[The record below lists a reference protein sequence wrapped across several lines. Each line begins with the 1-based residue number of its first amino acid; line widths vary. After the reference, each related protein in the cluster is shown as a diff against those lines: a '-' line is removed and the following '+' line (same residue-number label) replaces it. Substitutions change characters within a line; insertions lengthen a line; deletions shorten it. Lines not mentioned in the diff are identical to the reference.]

1 MSLREIPPKE
11 HYISGVDDLVKGFYI
26 PTLQKSTVYQ
36 RRSGYF
42 NSRALAMASR
52 GLSGMLRNGGHMQ
65 LICSVELDEDE
76 REVYESAAEQREII
90 ERKAEEVARMLE
102 RPYDELE
109 RDRLA
114 LLAEF
119 LGQGL
124 LEIKIAYRP
133 YGIYHEKVGI
143 MKDADGNVIVF
154 SGSDNETPGG
164 WENNTE
170 SFHVFSSWDYPK
182 HVQPELETF
191 DALWNDRLPGTTVV
205 PLPEAVK
212 QQILRYKLPE
222 GWKGE
227 EKSDPVP
234 KAFKRKPSW
243 NWTPELAYI
252 AEASQLWNHADFAY
266 GDVGV
271 TPFEHQDYVAASV
284 LKQWPPR
291 CMLADEVGLGKT
303 IEAGLI
309 LYGFEQA
316 GRLNRVLILAPK
328 NILKQW
334 QLQLLSKFNITAWM
348 LDGDHV
354 YGPQPDPNVPAER
367 VRVDRSNP
375 FATMPIM
382 LVSSQLINRDERL
395 EQLLQLEYDLVFLD
409 EAHHARARGPS
420 GKRDP
425 NKLLR
430 AMERLKLH
438 TQGLVFMTATPIQLD
453 RRELWDLLMVLELPG
468 QWQNEDDFD
477 RFYTEINEPRP
488 DWAFLFDMVRS
499 GLKTWEIDQ
508 TSIDQLQSRYSNVD
522 VGALMQRIID
532 NHHQGI
538 NGLGVQEREALKVLL
553 FRHAP
558 SYRMIY
564 RNTRELLKRYHEEGK
579 FKERIA
585 DREPQPPDH
594 IDLAGSEG
602 DPRTEAGLYAKI
614 DEYVSE
620 YYAKYND
627 VRKGLGFIMEVYRK
641 RLTSSFEAIRIS
653 LERRRGTVSRALTTG
668 DYAPLFGQMQQESE
682 EAESLSEE
690 IADDVEEGEFKG
702 STKEMDHM
710 RQVLRTE
717 LQFLDTFVD
726 HLGDIHTDSKF
737 EYLERLLRD
746 KFNSGV
752 RRVIIFSQFKD
763 TVNFILERLRPI
775 YGEKL
780 GSYTGDGGS
789 YYKSNEWVR
798 CSKQKIQE
806 KFRTDDDSL
815 SILVCTDAAS
825 EGLDLQSCNT
835 LINYDLPWNP
845 MRIEQRIGRV
855 DRIGQQSPKVYVHS
869 LYYRDT
875 VEEDVY
881 RVCLERLDTFRSTMG
896 NMQPVLIAG
905 NVESII
911 RRGAMARTKEER
923 AKVLSDASGEL
934 DKSIAQIDENIR
946 IFEFLNAYEPQLH
959 LDRREAPISQEE
971 MEAALEPYLEEGG
984 WSRDEHLWKLG
995 GEVITF
1001 DPKVLDQRD
1010 EKAKL
1015 ITPSSD
1021 WAAIFDHVG
1030 DVPDI
1035 VSDDRSEI
1043 YKFDIDG
1050 TVGFV
1055 VRNGS
1060 KWFIVSRLS
1069 DIKARKGTAFDTR
1082 DDAERYLR
1090 SIVRKHRHESLEV
1103 QEKAWRNR
1111 LDGWKARTRMYLDEV
1126 LHYAWNANRSGLD
1139 FDEEALNRVWSEYL
1153 GGLDRKLTLKLSE
1166 AVRFEPTMDAARSR
1180 RGRLGSSPR
1189 YTSKEEVLLAE
1200 RDRIVENIKN
1210 VSDQKR
1216 ELDRCSKG

>member
-1 MSLREIPPKE
+1 MSLREVPTKE
-11 HYISGVDDLVKGFYI
+11 HYISGVDDLVRGFYI

-36 RRSGYF
+36 RRTGYF

-52 GLSGMLRNGGHMQ
+52 GLSGLLRNGGHMQ
-65 LICSVELDEDE
+65 LICSVELEEDE
-76 REVYESAAEQREII
+76 REVYESTAEQREII
-90 ERKAEEVARMLE
+90 EKKAEEVARMLE

-119 LGQGL
+119 LSQGL

-170 SFHVFSSWDYPK
+170 SFHAFSSWDYPK
-182 HVQPELETF
+182 HVQPEVETF
-191 DALWNDRLPGTTVV
+191 DALWNNRLKGTTVV
-205 PLPEAVK
+205 PLPDAVK
-212 QQILRYKLPE
+212 QKILRYKLPE

-234 KAFKRKPSW
+234 KALKRKTSL

-252 AEASQLWNHADFAY
+252 AEAPRLWNHADFAY

-316 GRLNRVLILAPK
+316 GRLDRVLILAPK

-334 QLQLLSKFNITAWM
+334 QLQLLSKFNITAWV
-348 LDGDHV
+348 LDGDYI

-367 VRVDRSNP
+367 VRIDRSNP
-375 FATMPIM
+375 FATKPII

-420 GKRDP
+420 GRRDP

-508 TSIDQLQSRYSNVD
+508 TPIDQLQSRYPNVD
-522 VGALMQRIID
+522 VGALMQRIVD

-538 NGLGVQEREALKVLL
+538 NGLSVQEREALKVLL

-564 RNTRELLKRYHEEGK
+564 RNTRELLKRYYEEGK
-579 FKERIA
+579 FKGRIA
-585 DREPQPPDH
+585 DREPQLPDH
-594 IDLAGSEG
+594 IDLAGSE
-602 DPRTEAGLYAKI
+602 DDSQTEAGLYAKI

-641 RLTSSFEAIRIS
+641 RLTSSFEAIRLS
-653 LERRRGTVSRALTTG
+653 LERRRNTVSRALSTS
-668 DYAPLFGQMQQESE
+668 DYGPLFGQMQQESE

-702 STKEMDHM
+702 STREMDHM
-710 RQVLRTE
+710 RRVLKTE

-726 HLGDIHTDSKF
+726 HLSDIHTDSKF

-806 KFRTDDDSL
+806 KFHTDDDSL

-896 NMQPVLIAG
+896 NMQPVLIAS

-946 IFEFLNAYEPQLH
+946 IFAFLNAYEPQLH
-959 LDRREAPISQEE
+959 LDRREAPISQAE
-971 MEAALEPYLEEGG
+971 MEAVLAPHLEEGG
-984 WSRDEHLWKLG
+984 WSRDEHIWKRG
-995 GEVITF
+995 DEVITF

-1010 EKAKL
+1010 ENARL

-1021 WAAIFDHVG
+1021 LATIFDRLG
-1030 DVPDI
+1030 DAPDT
-1035 VSDDRSEI
+1035 VRDDHSELC
-1043 YKFDIDG
+1043 KFDIDG
-1050 TVGFV
+1050 TIGFV
-1055 VRNGS
+1055 VRNGDN
-1060 KWFIVSRLS
+1060 WYIVSRLS
-1069 DIKARKGTAFDTR
+1069 DIRASEGMAFDMR
-1082 DDAERYLR
+1082 DAAERHLR
-1090 SIVRKHRHESLEV
+1090 SIVRKHRHESLDA
-1103 QEKAWRNR
+1103 QEKAWWNR
-1111 LDGWKARTRMYLDEV
+1111 RDGWIARTRIYLNDVLPYVWKQYGTGLFLDEE
-1126 LHYAWNANRSGLD
+1126 S
-1139 FDEEALNRVWSEYL
+1139 LNRVWSGYL
-1153 GGLDRKLTLKLSE
+1153 GNPERKLTLKLNS
-1166 AVRFEPTMDAARSR
+1166 AVKYEPRMDVVRDRCS
-1180 RGRLGSSPR
+1180 RLGSSPR
-1189 YTSKEEVLLAE
+1189 NTSKETILLAE
-1200 RDRIVENIKN
+1200 RDKIFKNIKMIL
-1210 VSDQKR
+1210 DQKQ
-1216 ELDRCSKG
+1216 ELAKCS

>member
-1 MSLREIPPKE
+1 MSLREVPPKE
-11 HYISGVDDLVKGFYI
+11 HYISGVDDLVRDFYI

-36 RRSGYF
+36 RRTGYF

-52 GLSGMLRNGGHMQ
+52 GLSGLLKNGGHMQ

-76 REVYESAAEQREII
+76 REVYESTAEQRKVI
-90 ERKAEEVARMLE
+90 EKKAEEVAKMLE

-119 LGQGL
+119 LSQGL

-143 MKDADGNVIVF
+143 MKDAEGNVIVF

-170 SFHVFSSWDYPK
+170 SFHAFSSWDYPK
-182 HVQPELETF
+182 HVQPEVKTF
-191 DALWNDRLPGTTVV
+191 DALWNDRLQGTTVV

-212 QQILRYKLPE
+212 RNILRYTRPE
-222 GWKGE
+222 GWNTE
-227 EKSDPVP
+227 EHSDPVP
-234 KAFKRKPSW
+234 KALRRKTSW

-252 AEASQLWNHADFAY
+252 AEAPRLWNHADFAY

-316 GRLNRVLILAPK
+316 GRLDRVLILAPK

-334 QLQLLSKFNITAWM
+334 QLQLLSKFNITAWI
-348 LDGDHV
+348 LDGDYV

-367 VRVDRSNP
+367 VRADRSNP
-375 FATMPIM
+375 FATKPIM
-382 LVSSQLINRDERL
+382 LVSSQLIQRDERL

-420 GKRDP
+420 GRRSP
-425 NKLLR
+425 NKLLL

-488 DWAFLFDMVRS
+488 DWAFLFEMVRS

-508 TSIDQLQSRYSNVD
+508 ASVDQLQSRYSNVD

-532 NHHQGI
+532 NHYQDI
-538 NGLGVQEREALKVLL
+538 NGLGVREREALKVLL

-585 DREPQPPDH
+585 DREPQPPDY
-594 IDLAGSEG
+594 IDLAGSED
-602 DPRTEAGLYAKI
+602 DPRTEAGLYTKI

-641 RLTSSFEAIRIS
+641 RLTSSFEAIRLS
-653 LERRRGTVSRALTTG
+653 LERRRNTVSRALSTG
-668 DYAPLFGQMQQESE
+668 DYGLLFGQMRQESE
-682 EAESLSEE
+682 EVEEILSEE
-690 IADDVEEGEFKG
+690 IADDIEEGEFKG
-702 STKEMDHM
+702 STREMDLM

-737 EYLERLLRD
+737 EHLERMLQD

-789 YYKSNEWVR
+789 YYKNNEWVR

-806 KFRTDDDSL
+806 KFRTDDDPL

-881 RVCLERLDTFRSTMG
+881 RVCLERLEVFRSTLG

-946 IFEFLNAYEPQLH
+946 IFAFLNSYEPQLQ
-959 LDRREAPISQEE
+959 LGRKEAPISQAE
-971 MEAALEPYLEEGG
+971 MEAVLSPCLDERG
-984 WSRDEHLWKLG
+984 WSKEKDCWIRGSES
-995 GEVITF
+995 ITF

-1010 EKAKL
+1010 ETAKL

-1021 WAAIFDHVG
+1021 LTSVFDRLG
-1030 DVPDI
+1030 NVPDT
-1035 VSDDRSEI
+1035 VRDNRSELH
-1043 YKFDIDG
+1043 KFDIDG
-1050 TVGFV
+1050 AVGFV
-1055 VRNGS
+1055 VRNDAGWS
-1060 KWFIVSRLS
+1060 IVSRLS
-1069 DIKARKGTAFDTR
+1069 DIRTQNGMVFDTR
-1082 DDAERYLR
+1082 DDAEQYLR
-1090 SIVRKHRHESLEV
+1090 SIVHKHRRESFDA

-1111 LDGWKARTRMYLDEV
+1111 LDGWKARTCMYLDEV
-1126 LHYAWNANRSGLD
+1126 LRYVWKTYGSGSD

-1153 GGLDRKLTLKLSE
+1153 GGLERKLTRKLSL
-1166 AVRFEPTMDAARSR
+1166 AVSYEPTWDAVRSR

-1189 YTSKEEVLLAE
+1189 NTSKEEIFLAE
-1200 RDRIVENIKN
+1200 RDRIVENLMN
-1210 VSDQKR
+1210 VSGQKR
-1216 ELDRCSKG
+1216 ELARCS